1 MKLALMTL
9 PLGNYNYGGILQCY
23 ALSNVLK
30 GRGHEVIVLDRRT
43 TRPAAVMRILSKVKQ
58 WIYVNIFRIKGR
70 YFDKK
75 VVYRNFDDFINRHFC
90 LSGPFYTTKAL
101 AGYFSEREFD
111 AVIFGSDQ
119 IWRPSYMS
127 DVTDYFGGF
136 IPSGSDVKRIAYAAS
151 FGTDNWEYSND
162 ETIRCRVLLKS
173 FCGISVRESSGV
185 KLCKD
190 HLGAVARLLLDPVFL
205 LDQDDYRALMSDE
218 DRASARFALSSFLLD
233 MTEEKECMRSLLS
246 SALGGGSDMDISTA
260 KYENKGKSSGSFS
273 YPSFSTWIKAFDKG
287 DFVFTDSYHGC
298 VFAILFNRPFV
309 VVANKDRGLSRFDS
323 LLGMLGLKDRM
334 IFSFDELESRIGT
347 LAGPVDFS
355 HANAVLVEKKRQS
368 LDFLF
373 SNLQK
378 S

>member
-1 MKLALMTL
+1 MTL

-162 ETIRCRVLLKS
+162 ETVVCRRLLTS

-185 KLCKD
+185 KLCKEY
-190 HLGAVARLLLDPVFL
+190 LGADAKLLLDPVFL
-205 LDQDDYRALMSDE
+205 LDQDDYRALMSDD
-218 DRASARFALSSFLLD
+218 DRTSERCVLSSFILD
-233 MTEEKECMRSLLS
+233 ITDEKKKMKDTILKV
-246 SALGGGSDMDISTA
+246 LGGGPCNDISFN
-260 KYENKGKSSGSFS
+260 KYEEQGRLTGSFS
-273 YPSFSTWIKAFDKG
+273 FPSFSTWIKAFDKG
-287 DFVFTDSYHGC
+287 DFVLTDSYHGC

-323 LLGMLGLKDRM
+323 LLGMLGLEDRM

-347 LAGPVDFS
+347 LAGPVDFI
-355 HANAVLVEKKRQS
+355 HANAVLAEKKRQS

-373 SNLQK
+373 SNLQE

>member
-1 MKLALMTL
+1 MTL

-30 GRGHEVIVLDRRT
+30 ERGHEVIVLDRRT

-58 WIYVNIFRIKGR
+58 WIYVNIFRIKCR

-75 VVYRNFDDFINRHFC
+75 IVYRNFDDFINRYFC

-101 AGYFSEREFD
+101 GRYFRESEFD

-127 DVTDYFGGF
+127 DVADYFGGF
-136 IPSGSDVKRIAYAAS
+136 IPSGSDVTRIAYAAS
-151 FGTDNWEYSND
+151 FGTDRWEYGDD
-162 ETIRCRVLLKS
+162 ETVECRRLLTS

-185 KLCKD
+185 KLCKEY
-190 HLGAVARLLLDPVFL
+190 LGADAKLLLDPVFL
-205 LDQDDYRALMSDE
+205 LDIGEYRALMSDE
-218 DRASARFALSSFLLD
+218 DRASERFTLSSFLLD
-233 MTEEKECMRSLLS
+233 MTEEKERMKSLLS
-246 SALGGGSDMDISTA
+246 RALGIGSDMDISTK
-260 KYENKGKSSGSFS
+260 KYEDQGKVSGSFS

-287 DFVFTDSYHGC
+287 DFILTDSYHGC

-355 HANAVLVEKKRQS
+355 HANAVLAEKKRQS

-373 SNLQK
+373 SNLQE